1 MAKDSVPESKVS
13 DNSENA
19 NRDYFETA
27 LSLLELERQQYE
39 SDKKTTLEWI
49 ADYGSRI
56 QKIENQLRLRDTD
69 IGLMTSDQ
77 KKEIKGL
84 EKARTKLFAKN
95 ERLSSQLETCL
106 EREIYLRSIMTSASK
121 GRESL
126 NLSRFSLFIAFSAL
140 VVSIYSGHRFMEIED
155 NTPQQRLPALKSSPS
170 NSGHTEKESPFPLN
184 LKDLNQRIP

>member
-77 KKEIKGL
+77 KKK
-84 EKARTKLFAKN
+84 
-95 ERLSSQLETCL
+95 
-106 EREIYLRSIMTSASK
+106 
-121 GRESL
+121 
-126 NLSRFSLFIAFSAL
+126 
-140 VVSIYSGHRFMEIED
+140 
-155 NTPQQRLPALKSSPS
+155 
-170 NSGHTEKESPFPLN
+170 
-184 LKDLNQRIP
+184 LKDWRKQGQSFLLKTKGFQASWKRVWKERFTFVLL